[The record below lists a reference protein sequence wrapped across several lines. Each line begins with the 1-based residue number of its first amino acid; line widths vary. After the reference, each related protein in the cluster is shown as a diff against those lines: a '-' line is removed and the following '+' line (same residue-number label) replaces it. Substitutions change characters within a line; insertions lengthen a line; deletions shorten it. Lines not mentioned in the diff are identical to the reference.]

1 MENKQ
6 NLKTAVDR
14 RLSGVKV
21 TEQHIRQVL
30 DTMQPRRFNPRAVII
45 AFALVALLGTGLA
58 MNWPATVSWIQ
69 GMFGEEW
76 AGKLQ
81 SGTLMNMQQ
90 IRVLGQV
97 QYEWLEVIHVG
108 EAE

>member
-45 AFALVALLGTGLA
+45 AFDLCSAV
-58 MNWPATVSWIQ
+58 
-69 GMFGEEW
+69 
-76 AGKLQ
+76 
-81 SGTLMNMQQ
+81 
-90 IRVLGQV
+90 
-97 QYEWLEVIHVG
+97 
-108 EAE
+108 